1 MKNKKLFFISILGI
15 LFLIIMSLVI
25 FGKLDFFD
33 QYFYELVRKLESQ
46 FFDNYFVF
54 VTRLGNTLSIGVVVM
69 LFMLLFRNKNSIVLG
84 LLAMNSA
91 FSNTLIKH
99 IIRRERPIGLKLV
112 EQGGY
117 SFPSGHTM
125 IAVAVYGYL
134 LYLVFTKITNK
145 YLKYGLSILLSILII
160 SIGISRVYV
169 GVHFMSDV
177 VAGFI
182 LSIIQV
188 VLLIDFTNKHYIR
201 GN

>member
-1 MKNKKLFFISILGI
+1 
-15 LFLIIMSLVI
+15 
-25 FGKLDFFD
+25 
-33 QYFYELVRKLESQ
+33 
-46 FFDNYFVF
+46 
-54 VTRLGNTLSIGVVVM
+54 
-69 LFMLLFRNKNSIVLG
+69 
-84 LLAMNSA
+84 MNSA
-91 FSNTLIKH
+91 ISNTVIKH
-99 IIRRERPIGLKLV
+99 IIRRERPVGLKLV

-134 LYLVFTKITNK
+134 LYLVWTKITNK
-145 YLKYGLSILLSILII
+145 YLKYGVSILLSILII

-188 VLLIDFTNKHYIR
+188 VLLIDFTNEHYIR

>member
-1 MKNKKLFFISILGI
+1 MKNKKLFFISILSI
-15 LFLIIMSLVI
+15 SFLIIMTLVI
-25 FGKLDFFD
+25 FGKLNSFD

-46 FFDNYFVF
+46 FFDNYFVL
-54 VTRLGNTLSIGVVVM
+54 VTRFGNTLTIVIVVI
-69 LFMLLFRNKNSIVLG
+69 LFMLLFRNKNSIILG
-84 LLAMNSA
+84 LLTMNSA
-91 FSNTLIKH
+91 ISNTVIKH
-99 IIRRERPIGLKLV
+99 IIRRERPVGLKLV

-134 LYLVFTKITNK
+134 LYLVWTKITNK
-145 YLKYGLSILLSILII
+145 YLKYGVSILLSILII

-177 VAGFI
+177 VSGFI

-188 VLLIDFTNKHYIR
+188 ILLIDYTNKHYIR

>member
-1 MKNKKLFFISILGI
+1 MLR
-15 LFLIIMSLVI
+15 SLESN
-25 FGKLDFFD
+25 FFD
-33 QYFYELVRKLESQ
+33 G
-46 FFDNYFVF
+46 YFVF
-54 VTRLGNTLSIGVVVM
+54 VTRLGNTLTIVAIVVLLM
-69 LFMLLFRNKNSIVLG
+69 LIFRNKKGIMLGILTANSAATNSI
-84 LLAMNSA
+84 
-91 FSNTLIKH
+91 IKH
-99 IIRRERPIGLKLV
+99 IIRRERPTGLKLV

-134 LYLVFTKITNK
+134 LYLVWTNITNK
-145 YLKYGLSILLSILII
+145 YLKYGLSFLLSILII

-188 VLLIDFTNKHYIR
+188 TLLIDFTNKYYIR

>member
-15 LFLIIMSLVI
+15 LFLIIMALVI
-25 FGKLDFFD
+25 FGKMSFFD

-46 FFDNYFVF
+46 FFDNYFVL
-54 VTRLGNTLSIGVVVM
+54 VTRLGNTLTIVVVVV
-69 LFMLLFRNKNSIVLG
+69 LFMLLFRNKNSIILG
-84 LLAMNSA
+84 LLTMNSA
-91 FSNTLIKH
+91 ISNTVIKH
-99 IIRRERPIGLKLV
+99 IIRRERPVGLKLV

-134 LYLVFTKITNK
+134 LYLVWTKITNK

-188 VLLIDFTNKHYIR
+188 VLLIDFTNEHYIR
-201 GN
+201 GD